1 MTDEEVEVVA
11 RAIPHLTNTRWAYLC
26 ALKASK
32 ALQSRPFLA
41 SELVTLRVGGE
52 RGFRA
57 TGATMASLRD
67 AGWLESVPLDAGGSG
82 SPFRMGRMAQ
92 AWRLTEAGRAAIAAC
107 PDTFPG
113 PPVYEDD
120 TP

>member
-1 MTDEEVEVVA
+1 M
-11 RAIPHLTNTRWAYLC
+11 IPHLTNTRWAYLC

-32 ALQSRPFLA
+32 TLQSRPFLA
-41 SELVTLRVGGE
+41 GELATLRADGG
-52 RGFRA
+52 RGFPA

-67 AGWLESVPLDAGGSG
+67 AGWLVPVPLDVGGPG
-82 SPFRMGRMAQ
+82 APFRVGRMAQ

-113 PPVYEDD
+113 PPVYQEGGR
-120 TP
+120 